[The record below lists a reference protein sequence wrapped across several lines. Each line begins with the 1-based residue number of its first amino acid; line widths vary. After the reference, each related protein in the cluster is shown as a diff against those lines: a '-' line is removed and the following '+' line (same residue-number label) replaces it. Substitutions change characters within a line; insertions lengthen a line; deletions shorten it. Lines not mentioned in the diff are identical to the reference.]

1 MLAQCVSTLVPKG
14 PLSCLFTE
22 YRPISITPVMSKV
35 FEKLVTVRLQRYLE
49 ACAHLPS
56 CHFVYGKKL
65 LGTCDAL
72 LTICQMG
79 QKALEDGGE
88 LFLVQVDFSATF
100 DRLNHTGFLHKLRSV
115 SVGGSVLNII
125 EHFLANRTQRVVID
139 GVARISVPVISGVP
153 QGSVLGPLLFLVYTS
168 ELSEILENTLVTY
181 ADNST
186 LLATVPSP
194 AERVNLGESLNRDLT
209 RISECCMRLGMLVN
223 AIKTKA
229 MVVSRTLTALPR
241 FPPLL
246 LDGRVLACEDMLRI
260 LGVNVDCKLTFESH
274 LRAVAASAAQKL
286 GIMRRAW
293 SVFRDVDLIRRC
305 FWSFILPVLEYC
317 SPVWASAA
325 ESHLALLD
333 RVVRNAAFM
342 CPDIARRDLEHRRGV
357 ACLCKY
363 YKIREN
369 TSIPLI
375 TGCPILLFP
384 RVIHVKL

>member
-1 MLAQCVSTLVPKG
+1 
-14 PLSCLFTE
+14 
-22 YRPISITPVMSKV
+22 MSKV

-65 LGTCDAL
+65 IGMCDAL

-88 LFLVQVDFSATF
+88 LFLVQVDFSAIF
-100 DRLNHTGFLHKLRSV
+100 DRLNHTGLLHKLRSV
-115 SVGGSVLNII
+115 GVGGSVLNII

-194 AERVNLGESLNRDLT
+194 AERLNIGESLNRDLT
-209 RISECCMRLGMLVN
+209 RISEWCMRLGMLVN
-223 AIKTKA
+223 AIKIKA

-305 FWSFILPVLEYC
+305 FLEFYFASLGVLFSCLGIGCRVSFGLVGSC
-317 SPVWASAA
+317 RS
-325 ESHLALLD
+325 
-333 RVVRNAAFM
+333 
-342 CPDIARRDLEHRRGV
+342 
-357 ACLCKY
+357 
-363 YKIREN
+363 
-369 TSIPLI
+369 
-375 TGCPILLFP
+375 
-384 RVIHVKL
+384 